1 MQDLS
6 LRNAAKEGISL
17 GRHFSINANGNVIY
31 WFCILDMVQINNGV
45 EWPDYGNQIHQT
57 AE

>member
-17 GRHFSINANGNVIY
+17 GKQ
-31 WFCILDMVQINNGV
+31 DMPFPVTDRTFLTDMIQMNNG
-45 EWPDYGNQIHQT
+45 